1 MRWYVV
7 EIATTA
13 EGTAK
18 AVTEKQ
24 DFNEAKML
32 YHQILASMMANTN
45 VTEGICTILDGS
57 GRQMFEYTEK
67 FVREAAE

>member
-1 MRWYVV
+1 MKFYIV
-7 EIATTA
+7 EISTTA

-18 AVTEKQ
+18 AVTEKE

-45 VTEGICTILDGS
+45 VTEGICTIIDGS
-57 GRQMFEYTEK
+57 GRQMFEFTEK